1 MKILNNYNINDFNLC
16 TFINIETLSLLSFTY
31 DKNKI
36 IIFEMINKKEK
47 KIIKSIDN
55 IDNYLK
61 IDNNFHN
68 VSIIINFE
76 LLTINIKIDSNEIQD
91 KIILNN
97 NFSLYLFD
105 IIIGYDKNN
114 EENDISIIDISE
126 IIILN
131 YDNVIEMDTII
142 NK

>member
-16 TFINIETLSLLSFTY
+16 TLSLLSFTY

-61 IDNNFHN
+61 IDNIFHN

-76 LLTINIKIDSNEIQD
+76 LLTI
-91 KIILNN
+91 
-97 NFSLYLFD
+97 
-105 IIIGYDKNN
+105 
-114 EENDISIIDISE
+114 
-126 IIILN
+126 
-131 YDNVIEMDTII
+131 TII
-142 NK
+142 NYIIIIIIYLFFT